1 MTGADVSRWNPT
13 PGSALAGGPERQ
25 VSGRDDFYD
34 HLLHVCLLLL
44 LQEAPAACA
53 DLRER
58 LRPLGFEQTTAAV
71 ESTLDVL
78 AAGGLVRS
86 TLQQSGDGAGVRL
99 YAVTGDGS
107 SWLRSATMDLRRT
120 EVVLGGFLARC
131 GERLLS
137 LTSSGT

>member
-1 MTGADVSRWNPT
+1 MSRWNLA
-13 PGSALAGGPERQ
+13 PGSILAAGPEHQ
-25 VSGRDDFYD
+25 ESGRDEFYD

-58 LRPLGFEQTTAAV
+58 LRPLGFEQTTTTV
-71 ESTLDVL
+71 ERTLDVL

-86 TLQQSGDGAGVRL
+86 TLQRARDGTGVRV
-99 YAVTGDGS
+99 YAVTNDGS
-107 SWLRSATMDLRRT
+107 SWLRSATTDLRRT

-137 LTSSGT
+137 PT

>member
-1 MTGADVSRWNPT
+1 MTYADVPRGNAT
-13 PGSALAGGPERQ
+13 PGPAMAARPPREEA
-25 VSGRDDFYD
+25 GRDEFYE

-44 LQEAPAACA
+44 LQEGPAAPV

-58 LRPLGFEQTTAAV
+58 LRPLGFAQTTATV
-71 ESTLDVL
+71 ESTLDIL

-86 TLQQSGDGAGVRL
+86 TLKRSADGADVRL
-99 YAVTGDGS
+99 YAATGDGS
-107 SWLRSATMDLRRT
+107 SWLRSATTDLRRT

-137 LTSSGT
+137 LT

>member
-1 MTGADVSRWNPT
+1 MTYADVPRGNAT
-13 PGSALAGGPERQ
+13 PGPAIAARPQDEEA
-25 VSGRDDFYD
+25 GRDEFYE

-44 LQEAPAACA
+44 LHEGPATPAE
-53 DLRER
+53 LRER
-58 LRPLGFEQTTAAV
+58 LRPLGFAQTTTAV
-71 ESTLDVL
+71 ESTLDIL

-86 TLQQSGDGAGVRL
+86 KLERSADGAGLRL
-99 YAVTGDGS
+99 YTATGDGS

-137 LTSSGT
+137 LT